1 MLSLNYKINN
11 KGAKKMAKYDLKLR
25 PIHYASVSG
34 GKDSLYMLNLI
45 LNNPD
50 KYPLD
55 MVAHFELEIDW
66 DWTKAVIDFMEQRCK
81 QAGIKFVR
89 IKPRKTWDEL
99 YKENGFPRKL
109 GWGRWCNL
117 KYKLDAKEQLHEW
130 IKSQNCR
137 PIAYIGLCADETKR
151 FKYEIGSNWN
161 EQDVCYPLAEEG
173 ITEDVILR
181 WAKTQ
186 PLFNN
191 WYKYF
196 RRQGCAICPMISMK
210 EQAYMYKYYPKLYER
225 FISLIDESDKRFGGE
240 FFGEPIE
247 KHRHRVETKWK
258 NILDSEEQFSQMD
271 IYDFMNVI

>member
-1 MLSLNYKINN
+1 
-11 KGAKKMAKYDLKLR
+11 MAKYDLKLR

-45 LNNPD
+45 LNNLD

-55 MVAHFELEIDW
+55 MVVHFELEIDW
-66 DWTKAVIDFMEQRCK
+66 EWTKSVIDFMEERCK
-81 QAGIKFVR
+81 QAGLKFVR
-89 IKPRKTWDEL
+89 IKPRKSWDEL
-99 YKENGFPRKL
+99 YKVNGFPRKL

-117 KYKLDAKEQLHEW
+117 KYKIDAKAQLNDW

-161 EQDVCYPLAEEG
+161 EQEVCYPLAEEG

-181 WAKTQ
+181 WAKNQ
-186 PLFNN
+186 PLFND

-196 RRQGCAICPMISMK
+196 RRQGCAICPFLTMK
-210 EQAYMYKYYPKLYER
+210 AQAYMYKYYPERYEKY
-225 FISLIDESDKRFGGE
+225 ISLIEESDKRFGGE
-240 FFGEPIE
+240 FYGESIE
-247 KHRHRVETKWK
+247 AHRHKIETKWK
-258 NILDSEEQFSQMD
+258 NILDNEEQFTQMD
-271 IYDFMNVI
+271 IYDFMDVV